1 VKLGRYLLKRLGLLI
16 LVLIGTSV
24 LSFVLVRVAPGDP
37 ARMLLPPQAGPEDV
51 AKVREQMGL
60 DQPYIVQYGRYVAGL
75 LHGDLGFSYHTGR
88 PVLDE
93 FVMRLP
99 ATIELS
105 VLSFLLAAVVGIWL
119 GVQSALHQNG
129 PIDHA
134 ARVFSIAGISAPSFW
149 IGLLGIY
156 LFYYKLGWAPAPTG
170 RLDLLTSATVER
182 FTGFMLLDA
191 VLQWDWAMFADA
203 LAHLALPVLVL
214 AFSFLAMIC
223 RLTRAGML
231 DVMNQDYIRFA
242 KTCGIRRLRIVWEYA
257 LRNGIRPVL
266 TMLGLFFAQLLG
278 GVVFV
283 ETVFNWSG
291 IGRFAVESIAFLDYS
306 PIQGF
311 IIFMA
316 VVYVLMNLIVDV
328 LYMIIDPRVRY

>member
-1 VKLGRYLLKRLGLLI
+1 VKLGRYLLKRMAL
-16 LVLIGTSV
+16 LVLVLLGTSV

-51 AKVREQMGL
+51 ALVREQMGL
-60 DQPYIVQYGRYVAGL
+60 DQPYVVQYGRYVAGL
-75 LHGDLGFSYHTGR
+75 LRGDLGFSYHTGR
-88 PVLDE
+88 TVLQE
-93 FVMRLP
+93 FVTRLP
-99 ATIELS
+99 ATVELS
-105 VLSFLLAAVVGIWL
+105 LLSFILAAGIGIWL
-119 GVQSALHQNG
+119 GVKSALHQNRLV
-129 PIDHA
+129 DHV

-149 IGLLGIY
+149 IGLLAIY
-156 LFYYKLGWAPAPTG
+156 VFYYKLGWSPAPTG
-170 RLDLLTSATVER
+170 RLDLMMSASVDHV
-182 FTGFMLLDA
+182 TGFMLLDA
-191 VLQWDWAMFADA
+191 VLAWDWAMFVDA
-203 LAHLALPVLVL
+203 LAHLVLPTLVL

-242 KTCGIRRLRIVWEYA
+242 KTCGIRRMRIVWEYA

-283 ETVFNWSG
+283 ETVFNWPG
-291 IGRFAVESIAFLDYS
+291 IGRFAVESIAYLDYS

-328 LYMIIDPRVRY
+328 LYMVIDPRVRY